1 MLDNLDRWVRET
13 RSAHLRMVEFTLRLE
28 LTKKAQPFRTL
39 EPVAQWQKQYA
50 QEKQRYK
57 FLVLDGLSGMGGQDA
72 VHRFCRAKLW
82 GARGSPEAE

>member
-1 MLDNLDRWVRET
+1 
-13 RSAHLRMVEFTLRLE
+13 MVEFALRLE
-28 LTKKAQPFRTL
+28 LTKKAQTFRTL
-39 EPVAQWQKQYA
+39 EPVAQLQKQYA

-72 VHRFCRAKLW
+72 VHRFFRAKLC